1 MSNPLNPDLEAWLDK
16 WSAQID
22 EWEKQTGKDWFNGG
36 KLGVVYPTKILNKV
50 LPYVLN
56 LALLGIGIMIGSMV

>member
-16 WSAQID
+16 WSASID
-22 EWEKQTGKDWFNGG
+22 EWEKQTGKDFLNGG
-36 KLGVVYPTKILNKV
+36 KIGVIYPTKFFKKI

-56 LALLGIGIMIGSMV
+56 LALLGIGFFIGSLM

>member
-36 KLGVVYPTKILNKV
+36 KLGVV
-50 LPYVLN
+50 
-56 LALLGIGIMIGSMV
+56 